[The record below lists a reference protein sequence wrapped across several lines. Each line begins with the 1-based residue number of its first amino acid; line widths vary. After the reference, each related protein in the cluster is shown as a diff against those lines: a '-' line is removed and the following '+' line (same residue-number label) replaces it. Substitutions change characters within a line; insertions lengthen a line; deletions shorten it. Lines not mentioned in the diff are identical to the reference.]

1 MNWKTSQTHPI
12 RVAEMLISDNVK
24 IGLSFCPG
32 KTQPHAM
39 SGPWK
44 RNLATDLE
52 VIHSLNYDVVLS
64 LIEDFEFQELRVE
77 DLHSEVVRDSGMDW
91 LWSPIVDQSTPTH
104 ANYTVLM
111 DALQRVEAGDSIFIH
126 CKGGLGRAGAIAA
139 WMLTHFGRSA
149 HEAIAEVRSV
159 RHGAIENGDQEDWVT
174 MNAGQRFTPTLRIFT
189 LNVHN
194 PKSGSIELDN
204 ILEIINDSE
213 AEIIVLTECGKEAFQ
228 ELEERLGCNDAAYAD
243 ADYWG
248 NGILTRTLN
257 LRNRGYVT
265 LSRWPSEMRSAVVAE
280 ISLSKSTT
288 IRLIGTHLEVSDEAS
303 RLEQV
308 SLLDELIGLS
318 DSVLVGDFNS
328 LTESDYHAGALEY
341 LIQSREEANISPPR
355 WYVMNQLIA
364 HHGMLDTGKSQEFKA
379 TTPYRTRVDYI
390 LLGESC
396 GLKFN
401 PDSYRV
407 INCIDPDITDHN
419 AVMVDLELIGVNGS
433 K

>member
-1 MNWKTSQTHPI
+1 LNWKTSQSDPL
-12 RVAEMLISDNVK
+12 RVAEITLSGNVK
-24 IGLSFCPG
+24 IGISFCPG
-32 KTQPHAM
+32 KTQLEAY
-39 SGPWK
+39 SGAWK
-44 RNLATDLE
+44 RDLAIDLE

-64 LIEDFEFQELRVE
+64 LIEDFEFQQLRVE
-77 DLHSEVVRDSGMDW
+77 GLQSEAMRDSGMDW
-91 LWSPIVDQSTPTH
+91 LWSPIVDQSTPTP

-111 DALQRVEAGDSIFIH
+111 DALQRVEAGDSIFVH
-126 CKGGLGRAGAIAA
+126 CKGGLGRAGTIAA
-139 WMLTHFGRSA
+139 WMLTHFGRSS

-159 RHGAIENGDQEDWVT
+159 RPGAIENCDQEDWIA
-174 MNAGQRFTPTLRIFT
+174 MNAGQRFTQSLRIFT
-189 LNVHN
+189 LNVYN

-204 ILEIINDSE
+204 IFRIINESE
-213 AEIIVLTECGKEAFQ
+213 AEIIVLTECGQEAFQ
-228 ELEERLGCNDAAYAD
+228 ELEERLRCNDAAYAD

-257 LRNRGYVT
+257 LRNCGCVK
-265 LSRWPSEMRSAVVAE
+265 LSHWPSEVRSAVVAE
-280 ISLSKSTT
+280 ISLSKFTT

-318 DSVLVGDFNS
+318 DSILVGDFNS
-328 LTESDYHAGALEY
+328 LTESDYHTEAMES
-341 LIQSREEANISPPR
+341 LIQTREKANKSPPR
-355 WYVMNQLIA
+355 WNVMNQLIA
-364 HHGMLDTGKSQEFKA
+364 HHGMLDTGKSQEFQA
-379 TTPYRTRVDYI
+379 TTLYGTRVDYI

-396 GLKFN
+396 GLKFK

-407 INCIDPDITDHN
+407 INCIDPNTTDHN

>member
-1 MNWKTSQTHPI
+1 MKWKTSQSHPLL
-12 RVAEMLISDNVK
+12 VAEILLPKNIK

-44 RNLATDLE
+44 RNLETDLE
-52 VIHSLNYDVVLS
+52 VIQSLNYDVVLT
-64 LIEDFEFQELRVE
+64 LIEDFEFQELKVE
-77 DLHSEVVRDSGMDW
+77 DLQSEAVRDSGMDW

-111 DALQRVEAGDSIFIH
+111 DVLQRVEAGDSIFIH
-126 CKGGLGRAGAIAA
+126 CKGGLGRAGTIAA
-139 WMLTHFGRSA
+139 WLLTHFGRSG
-149 HEAIAEVRSV
+149 HEAIAEVRNV
-159 RHGAIENGDQEDWVT
+159 RPGAIENDNQEYWAIR
-174 MNAGQRFTPTLRIFT
+174 NAGQRFTPTIRIFT
-189 LNVHN
+189 LNVFN
-194 PKSGSIELDN
+194 PLPGSIELDN

-213 AEIIVLTECGKEAFQ
+213 AEIIVLTECGEEAFQ
-228 ELEERLGCNDAAYAD
+228 ELGERLSCNDSAYAD

-257 LRNRGYVT
+257 LINSEPVP
-265 LSRWPSEMRSAVVAE
+265 LSCRPSEVRSAVVAE
-280 ISLSKSTT
+280 VSFSKSTT

-318 DSVLVGDFNS
+318 DSVLVGDLNS
-328 LTESDYHAGALEY
+328 HTESDYHGVGLAY
-341 LIQSREEANISPPR
+341 LRQSREDANKSPPR
-355 WYVMNQLIA
+355 WDVMDQLTC

-396 GLKFN
+396 GLKFK
-401 PDSYRV
+401 PDSYHV
-407 INCIDPDITDHN
+407 INCIDLDITDHN